1 MQSVKKRG
9 KSIVTQNAENALSST
24 SQVIDVPEKL
34 PPNLIL
40 HLKTKPKIDLDS
52 SVTDDLVNDVISYN
66 PSLSTPLAYDP
77 NDNVSFI
84 SDSNADESLNHVH
97 DNLETKKCTE
107 VETLCWW
114 CCHKFDDKSLVKL
127 PMRKIKDKYECV
139 GFFCS
144 PECTCAYILDSGTK
158 YGDKWKEF
166 ELLHE
171 MLGATKSIR
180 PAPKKELLDIFG
192 GKLDIKTF
200 RGESNWHILYPPMVS
215 LKLQMDDTPTSK
227 DDSVS
232 NFDNTPIHIS
242 TLQVD
247 EIQIENLTDK
257 KKRKTKKNNDNET
270 LDRFWGA

>member
-24 SQVIDVPEKL
+24 SQVIDVPKKL

-40 HLKTKPKIDLDS
+40 HLKTKSKVELES
-52 SVTDDLVNDVISYN
+52 SVTDDLVNDAMLYN
-66 PSLSTPLAYDP
+66 PSISTPSAYDP

-84 SDSNADESLNHVH
+84 SDVKNELKENHEIEEKLESS
-97 DNLETKKCTE
+97 E
-107 VETLCWW
+107 VDTLCWW
-114 CCHKFDDKSLVKL
+114 CCHKFSDKSLVKL
-127 PMRKIKDKYECV
+127 PIRKIEDRYECV
-139 GFFCS
+139 GYFCS

-171 MLGATKSIR
+171 MLGARKSIR
-180 PAPKKELLDIFG
+180 PAPKKELLNIFG
-192 GKLDIKTF
+192 GKLDITTF

-227 DDSVS
+227 DDSIA
-232 NFDNTPIHIS
+232 NFDTAPIHIS

-247 EIQIENLTDK
+247 EMQIENLTDK
-257 KKRKTKKNNDNET
+257 KKRKSKKNNDNET
-270 LDRFWGA
+270 LDRFWSS